1 MKFIAD
7 DGTIFNTIEECE
19 EYEHMENEGK
29 KIAELWQKYVIIY
42 NKNGE
47 VTKTVNTIK
56 EGISLFLEEIS
67 ELLFTD
73 ESSYIKITCDNYNW
87 NIICKFFRD
96 EYGTILPKTSGI
108 WRYDW
113 EWGQWKSFEEEYKDL
128 KNKWAPVGI
137 FF

>member
-1 MKFIAD
+1 MAK
-7 DGTIFNTIEECE
+7 
-19 EYEHMENEGK
+19 EGK
-29 KIAELWQKYVIIY
+29 KIAELWQKYIIIY

-47 VTKTVNTIK
+47 VTKTVNTIN
-56 EGISLFLEEIS
+56 EGVSLFLEEIS
-67 ELLFTD
+67 ELLYTD
-73 ESSYIKITCDNYNW
+73 ESSYIKINCDNYNW
-87 NIICKFFRD
+87 NIICKFFCY

-128 KNKWAPVGI
+128 KNKWAPMGI

>member
-7 DGTIFNTIEECE
+7 DGKIFDTMEECE
-19 EYEHMENEGK
+19 EYEHMANEGK
-29 KIAELWQKYVIIY
+29 KIAELWQKYIITY

-47 VTKTVNTIK
+47 VTKAVHTID
-56 EGISLFLEEIS
+56 EDVSLFLEETS
-67 ELLFTD
+67 ELLYTD
-73 ESSYIKITCDNYNW
+73 ESSYIKINCDNYNW
-87 NIICKFFRD
+87 NIICKFFHD
-96 EYGTILPKTSGI
+96 EYGTILPKTNGI

-113 EWGQWKSFEEEYKDL
+113 EWGQWKSFEEEYKDI